1 MDIVSLRF
9 DILAIT
15 ARDSKYVIMTEN
27 EISKVVLDLS
37 IKIHKILG
45 PGLLESAY
53 EDCLEYELK
62 KVGLH
67 VRRQVLIPLIYDGVT
82 LGDGFR
88 ADLIVN
94 DKVLVE
100 LKSVKDLQDIHYAQT
115 ITYLKLTGLKLGLLI
130 NFNCMQVSKQFKRVV
145 NGLNE

>member
-1 MDIVSLRF
+1 
-9 DILAIT
+9 
-15 ARDSKYVIMTEN
+15 MTEN
-27 EISKVVLDLS
+27 EISKVVLYLS
-37 IKIHKILG
+37 IKIHKVLG

-62 KVGLH
+62 KAGLNP
-67 VRRQVLIPLIYDGVT
+67 RRQVMIPLIYDGVA

-94 DKVLVE
+94 DKVLIE
-100 LKSVKDLQDIHYAQT
+100 LKSVKELQDIHYAQT
-115 ITYLKLTGLKLGLLI
+115 VTYLRLTNIKLGLLI

-145 NGLNE
+145 NGLKE